1 MILFCLNFK
10 LSVLFHD
17 FLKVW
22 NQGDRIK
29 HGMVRV
35 SELKCL
41 GKTKRGR
48 ELKLVESVNDLRHLE
63 GGGLFSFVTFF
74 S

>member
-1 MILFCLNFK
+1 MILFCLNFR
-10 LSVLFHD
+10 LSALFHD

-22 NQGDRIK
+22 NQGDRII

-35 SELKCL
+35 YELKCL

-48 ELKLVESVNDLRHLE
+48 LKLVESVNDFRNLE
-63 GGGLFSFVTFF
+63 GVGLFSFVTFF